1 MVRYKN
7 RYGVFCVRFVEKDDE
22 KKHVVLSGR
31 DVYYA
36 IQVRIVIFFRFV
48 FVLVTSLERQNSLS
62 VNYGDYGL
70 GAALPSLQGKYN
82 CVQMFR

>member
-7 RYGVFCVRFVEKDDE
+7 RYGVFCVRLDRDDE

-36 IQVRIVIFFRFV
+36 IQVRLFFFSIRFRRDT
-48 FVLVTSLERQNSLS
+48 LLDHIRI
-62 VNYGDYGL
+62 
-70 GAALPSLQGKYN
+70 P
-82 CVQMFR
+82 